1 MFRRA
6 HARRAARPH
15 RHAQAWACLTA
26 GLVLSAL
33 LVSAEPLTDAGFA
46 TAGRGDAL
54 RHQAVGVERLRL
66 AAVSASAPTPWRV
79 VSLGDSVVSGGPCD
93 CWTFPGR
100 YARLVTSRTGHS
112 AVARNLGVG
121 GSTSADLLRSLRA
134 GSPVL
139 GVLHGAKIVTITIG
153 ANDLVPSRV
162 SWNEGTCEGCFYA
175 TADTVE
181 ANLTRIVRQVR
192 AAVGTSPVELLVTT
206 YWNVFKEPE
215 TAAQAA
221 GNSTRYDVMARRATL
236 ILNAAICRAAARTGA
251 VCAGL
256 FAPFKGDGTRDALG
270 LLEPDRDH
278 PNAAGHQVIAEALA
292 AHGWRWLSA

>member
-6 HARRAARPH
+6 HARRAARPP
-15 RHAQAWACLTA
+15 RHTRALACLVV
-26 GLVLSAL
+26 GLVLTAVM
-33 LVSAEPLTDAGFA
+33 VSAEPLTDAGFA
-46 TAGRGDAL
+46 SPGRADSL
-54 RHQAVGVERLRL
+54 RHQDDRL
-66 AAVSASAPTPWRV
+66 AHVRLVAVTAAEPSPWRV

-112 AVARNLGVG
+112 TVARNLGIG
-121 GSTSADLLRSLRA
+121 GSTSVDLLRSLRA
-134 GSPVL
+134 GSSVL
-139 GVLHGAKIVTITIG
+139 GILRGAKIVTITIG
-153 ANDLVPSRV
+153 ANDLVPARED
-162 SWNEGTCEGCFYA
+162 WTEGTCQGCFYA
-175 TADTVE
+175 AAQAVE
-181 ANLTRIVRQVR
+181 GNLIRIVRQAR
-192 AAVGTSPVELLVTT
+192 AAVGTSLVVLVTT

-221 GNSTRYDVMARRATL
+221 GTSTAYDVMARRATL
-236 ILNAAICRAAARTGA
+236 ILNAAICRAAAHARA

-278 PNAAGHQVIAEALA
+278 PNAAGHQVIANALA

>member
-6 HARRAARPH
+6 HASRAARPP
-15 RHAQAWACLTA
+15 RHARAWACLIA
-26 GLVLSAL
+26 GLVLTAL
-33 LVSAEPLTDAGFA
+33 LVSAEPLTDAGFGTPSHA
-46 TAGRGDAL
+46 DTL
-54 RHQAVGVERLRL
+54 RHQAVRLEHLRL
-66 AAVSASAPTPWRV
+66 AAASASDPSRWRV

-121 GSTSADLLRSLRA
+121 GSTTVDLLRSLRA

-139 GVLHGAKIVTITIG
+139 DVLHGAKIVTITIG
-153 ANDLVPSRV
+153 ANDLVPAREDWS
-162 SWNEGTCEGCFYA
+162 EGTCEGCFYA
-175 TADTVE
+175 AADTVE

-221 GNSTRYDVMARRATL
+221 GTATPYDVMARRATL
-236 ILNAAICRAAARTGA
+236 ILNAAICRSAARAGA

-270 LLEPDRDH
+270 LLGPDRDH
-278 PNAAGHQVIAEALA
+278 PNAAGHRVIAEALA